1 VKPLLTLAFCLAA
14 IGCTSTPTAPGGGE
28 PLQPV
33 KRVDLARY
41 AGTWHEIARTPFAIQ
56 DRCARDT
63 TASYQPLDGGRISVV
78 NRCVLPDGRE
88 FSAEGTAWVVDPAT
102 NARLEVSFL
111 PAWLRWLPVGRGDYW
126 ILELAP
132 DYSWVV
138 IGEPGR
144 RYAWILARTTALPDP
159 VYRDLLQ
166 RLARHGY
173 FADGRHAAGAS
184 AARIGTEGERRWRAS
199 RISAHSRSPCCCS

>member
-1 VKPLLTLAFCLAA
+1 MKPLLTLILSLAL
-14 IGCTSTPTAPGGGE
+14 IGCASAPPQSGSGA
-28 PLQPV
+28 PLQTV
-33 KRVDLARY
+33 ARVDLARY

-63 TASYQPLDGGRISVV
+63 TASYQPLDAGRIGVL

-88 FSAEGTAWVVDPAT
+88 FSADGTAWVVDSAT

-138 IGEPGR
+138 IGEPRR
-144 RYAWILARTTALPDP
+144 RYAWILARTTALPEP
-159 VYRDLLQ
+159 TYRDLLQ

-173 FADGRHAAGAS
+173 DSTRIRPSPGRS
-184 AARIGTEGERRWRAS
+184 
-199 RISAHSRSPCCCS
+199 

>member
-1 VKPLLTLAFCLAA
+1 MKPLLTLASSLAVIA
-14 IGCTSTPTAPGGGE
+14 CTSAPLQADRGV

-33 KRVDLARY
+33 AAVDLARY

-63 TASYQPLDGGRISVV
+63 TASYQPLEGGRIAVL

-88 FSAEGTAWVVDPAT
+88 FSADGTAWVVDPAT

-111 PAWLRWLPVGRGDYW
+111 PAWLRWLPIGRGDYW

-138 IGEPGR
+138 IGEPRR
-144 RYAWILARTTALPDP
+144 RYAWILARSTALPDAI
-159 VYRDLLQ
+159 YRDLLQ

-173 FADGRHAAGAS
+173 DS
-184 AARIGTEGERRWRAS
+184 S
-199 RISAHSRSPCCCS
+199 RIRPSPGRG